1 MKKFSLIFLLF
12 MSIFCATLPMEAAF
26 ADGLGAVADATADN
40 SKGGD
45 MQIVLCNAMKFVTGG
60 IGKTIASF
68 IIIGVGITFFT
79 GKASWGLMIGVA
91 LGVSAM
97 FGAPAIINAVTGGND
112 YFCKD

>member
-1 MKKFSLIFLLF
+1 MLIVALSLVGVSSVVFAEQQQQNNTNTTVQKKENI
-12 MSIFCATLPMEAAF
+12 
-26 ADGLGAVADATADN
+26 D
-40 SKGGD
+40 GGD
-45 MQIVLCNAMKFVTGG
+45 MGTVLCNAMRFVTGG
-60 IGKTIASF
+60 VGKTIASF